1 MTRLEALRMAAAIC
15 RERRA
20 WSAEE
25 CAEYLEGLAS
35 DEPLIDRPQPYYLI
49 ERNDRGSHEWL
60 ACVAG
65 RRETWTADAH
75 EATHWTTREIA
86 ECAAANYRAALR
98 LPGLHVTEHTPP
110 ALSDIERIWAREDAA
125 WGAAFSHR
133 LAVLG
138 HGLTVTETRE
148 DGTRVESVVDARVQ
162 ARRYADEVAEMA
174 REAHS

>member
-1 MTRLEALRMAAAIC
+1 MSALEALR
-15 RERRA
+15 
-20 WSAEE
+20 AEH
-25 CAEYLEGLAS
+25 AEVLRTL
-35 DEPLIDRPQPYYLI
+35 
-49 ERNDRGSHEWL
+49 
-60 ACVAG
+60 
-65 RRETWTADAH
+65 
-75 EATHWTTREIA
+75 
-86 ECAAANYRAALR
+86 RAAQAATDQ
-98 LPGLHVTEHTPP
+98 VE
-110 ALSDIERIWAREDAA
+110 ARVDAA